1 MRATEIIRD
10 ILDLID
16 KVEHKSTDAE
26 SSYYDDETRRKNQID
41 DLQGCNT
48 DSGYAN
54 EPDERVSDIT
64 VVTTRAG
71 GGWQEPK
78 HPDDMRGEHG
88 RLYGGN

>member
-1 MRATEIIRD
+1 MRATEIIRG
-10 ILDLID
+10 ILNIID
-16 KVEHKSTDAE
+16 KVDDNNTDTVAT
-26 SSYYDDETRRKNQID
+26 YYDDETRRMSQID
-41 DLQGCNT
+41 DLQGC
-48 DSGYAN
+48 DSDAAYAN